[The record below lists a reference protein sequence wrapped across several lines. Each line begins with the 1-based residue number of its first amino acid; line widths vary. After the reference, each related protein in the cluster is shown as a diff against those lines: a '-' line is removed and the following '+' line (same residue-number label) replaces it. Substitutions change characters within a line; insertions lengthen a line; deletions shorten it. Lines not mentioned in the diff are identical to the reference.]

1 MQGYWHHNGWVFKYV
16 GKNWYRFQGHKWVR
30 YGATVKINPTPPRG
44 KKICRPFRML
54 KKFGFPGSLSS
65 KRLPRCKVGTGKSSV
80 LYMWKDRAACRF
92 LGGRLSMQKRSIC
105 KVGRP
110 HQWARV
116 IRCVR
121 GPILSKKGLNYKT
134 GRSSRSVRRTKT
146 VGVYQDKRAVKIAK
160 SYADINSGA
169 KTDFQVT
176 KISSATKNCFS
187 LGEYAVNGY
196 KAPSKSIMHRYCTNA
211 KNVKTVFRKPQSFTK
226 GWDTT
231 GIKRKT
237 KNGSIWLPN
246 CPKGFRALGHV
257 AIQIENGKKVTSA
270 NFPGFRCI
278 ADKYT

>member
-30 YGATVKINPTPPRG
+30 YGSTVKINPTPPRG

-134 GRSSRSVRRTKT
+134 GRSSRSVRRSVTHHTRTKREQIIGGLR
-146 VGVYQDKRAVKIAK
+146 VGGCYKLRAFHHTKDYLSNVGTYAFNSETSKTKVWKIVPGIDGTRNSITLKDPK
-160 SYADINSGA
+160 SKYGLMAYGKNKA
-169 KTDFQVT
+169 RFYWNKYLNKKAATFYVT
-176 KISSATKNCFS
+176 KGLMGRGVSFMPVSKR
-187 LGEYAVNGY
+187 GY
-196 KAPSKSIMHRYCTNA
+196 FM
-211 KNVKTVFRKPQSFTK
+211 
-226 GWDTT
+226 
-231 GIKRKT
+231 
-237 KNGSIWLPN
+237 
-246 CPKGFRALGHV
+246 
-257 AIQIENGKKVTSA
+257 
-270 NFPGFRCI
+270 
-278 ADKYT
+278 